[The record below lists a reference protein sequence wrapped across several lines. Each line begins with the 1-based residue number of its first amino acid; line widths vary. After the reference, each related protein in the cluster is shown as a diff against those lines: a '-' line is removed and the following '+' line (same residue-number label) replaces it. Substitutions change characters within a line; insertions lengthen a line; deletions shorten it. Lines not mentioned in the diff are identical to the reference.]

1 MRWSAPRRT
10 AKRRFAQFRVCVCA
24 ESRLFGSSSAGISFF
39 LFSFFDWFSKPLLLF
54 IDRGKRFRVFMSFSE
69 GDDSSHSAIPSPSN
83 NALFLPF
90 FFFNRNGVTWN
101 LFSTLPLFFFL
112 SREPLALL
120 IYATLDLKHRTV
132 QKLRV
137 KLALYTQIKKK
148 KKRASVICYLCVLY
162 KPFILCLLFVF
173 FFGLHHYVSLAKKK
187 KSNILIIREP
197 GKSQLEVPIH
207 LFSFR
212 YNYYNFYLLCYLFTP
227 CFNEAFLCV
236 FLFCFVSFFIS
247 IFHCDLLFFVVVV
260 VQDLRGTLLEGVPI
274 TFFFL
279 VLLVL

>member
-101 LFSTLPLFFFL
+101 LFSTLPLVFFFL

-148 KKRASVICYLCVLY
+148 KKREL
-162 KPFILCLLFVF
+162 LLFAICVFFTNLLFCVCFSFF

-187 KSNILIIREP
+187 K
-197 GKSQLEVPIH
+197 K
-207 LFSFR
+207 
-212 YNYYNFYLLCYLFTP
+212 
-227 CFNEAFLCV
+227 
-236 FLFCFVSFFIS
+236 
-247 IFHCDLLFFVVVV
+247 
-260 VQDLRGTLLEGVPI
+260 
-274 TFFFL
+274 
-279 VLLVL
+279 

>member
-1 MRWSAPRRT
+1 MRWSTPRRT

-39 LFSFFDWFSKPLLLF
+39 IFSFFDWFSKPLLLF

-112 SREPLALL
+112 SRESLALL

-148 KKRASVICYLCVLY
+148 KKREL
-162 KPFILCLLFVF
+162 LLFAICVFFTNLLFCVCFSFF

-187 KSNILIIREP
+187 K
-197 GKSQLEVPIH
+197 K
-207 LFSFR
+207 
-212 YNYYNFYLLCYLFTP
+212 
-227 CFNEAFLCV
+227 
-236 FLFCFVSFFIS
+236 
-247 IFHCDLLFFVVVV
+247 
-260 VQDLRGTLLEGVPI
+260 
-274 TFFFL
+274 
-279 VLLVL
+279 

>member
-101 LFSTLPLFFFL
+101 LFSTLPLVFFFL

-148 KKRASVICYLCVLY
+148 KREL
-162 KPFILCLLFVF
+162 LLFAICVFFTNLLFCVCFSFF

-187 KSNILIIREP
+187 K
-197 GKSQLEVPIH
+197 K
-207 LFSFR
+207 
-212 YNYYNFYLLCYLFTP
+212 
-227 CFNEAFLCV
+227 
-236 FLFCFVSFFIS
+236 
-247 IFHCDLLFFVVVV
+247 
-260 VQDLRGTLLEGVPI
+260 
-274 TFFFL
+274 
-279 VLLVL
+279 